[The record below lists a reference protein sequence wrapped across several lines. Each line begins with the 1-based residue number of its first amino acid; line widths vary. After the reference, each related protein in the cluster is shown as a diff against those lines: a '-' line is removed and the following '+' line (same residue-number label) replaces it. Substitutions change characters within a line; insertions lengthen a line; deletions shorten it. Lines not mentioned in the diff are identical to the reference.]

1 MEVQRYL
8 EATHGRGRVLI
19 WSVVALK
26 KNRKK
31 KSKKKK
37 KAGWAPVTLLRGGE
51 EKDFAPV
58 ENGT

>member
-8 EATHGRGRVLI
+8 EATHGRGRVLM
-19 WSVVALK
+19 WSVAAL
-26 KNRKK
+26 
-31 KSKKKK
+31 KKK

-51 EKDFAPV
+51 EKDFASV